1 MRYNELMRRKLFYF
15 VRHGERILNAEGI
28 RQGSKGS
35 LSEKGKAQ
43 AEATGKRLAHH
54 HFQVILASTYTRTK
68 ETTDIINTCLDKPR
82 KIEYLDLLAE
92 RRNPSEIIGK
102 SIKDPEVQKIVDIID
117 KSYHR
122 DDFRYSDE
130 ENFQD
135 LKDRARRLLEY
146 LSKRREKHVLVVT
159 HGIFLR
165 MVAAYI
171 LYGESLTASDYNLL
185 SFLNTYNNAAITIC
199 EYKKPWF
206 GKPLERPW
214 ELIAWDDY
222 MREKGIQSKGI

>member
-1 MRYNELMRRKLFYF
+1 MRYNELMQRKLIYF
-15 VRHGERILNAEGI
+15 VRHGESILNAQGI
-28 RQGSKGS
+28 RQGAEGG
-35 LSEKGKAQ
+35 LSEKGKLQ
-43 AEATGKRLAHH
+43 ANAAGERLSRHS
-54 HFQVILASTYTRTK
+54 FKVILSSPYIRAK
-68 ETTDIINTCLDKPR
+68 ESADIINNCLVKPK

-92 RRNPSEIIGK
+92 RRNPSEIIEK
-102 SIKDPEVQKIVDIID
+102 SVKDPEVQRIVDTID
-117 KSYHR
+117 KSYHS

-135 LKDRARRLLEY
+135 LKDRARRLLAY
-146 LSKRREKHVLVVT
+146 LSTRREKHVLVVT

-165 MVAAYI
+165 MIAAYI

-185 SFLNTYNNAAITIC
+185 SFLNAYNNAAITIC